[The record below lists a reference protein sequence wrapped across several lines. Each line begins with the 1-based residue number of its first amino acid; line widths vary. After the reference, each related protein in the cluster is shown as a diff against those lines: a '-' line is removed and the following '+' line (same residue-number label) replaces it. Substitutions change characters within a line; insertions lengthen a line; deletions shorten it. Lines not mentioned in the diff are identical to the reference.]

1 MGVACEGCATTQ
13 SSGVMVGPP
22 SLCVAKTGL
31 LATLVSEKVTVL
43 EGVIVLYLSVSKSV
57 YLPLLA
63 KANLFPSAL
72 QQLLTRPSI
81 THLPRGSCLVQLA
94 LGGDKALNKTSG
106 ASSSINST

>member
-1 MGVACEGCATTQ
+1 MACKGCPTTQ
-13 SSGVMVGPP
+13 SSGVTLGPL

-31 LATLVSEKVTVL
+31 LSTLVSEKVTVL
-43 EGVIVLYLSVSKSV
+43 EGVIVLYLSVSKSI

-81 THLPRGSCLVQLA
+81 TRLPHGSCLV
-94 LGGDKALNKTSG
+94 
-106 ASSSINST
+106 